1 MSEVFI
7 NPIESASALA
17 CAFAV
22 AITLL
27 PYLFRILA

>member
-7 NPIESASALA
+7 NPIESASA

-27 PYLFRILA
+27 PYLSRILA